1 VGTRQA
7 SVLTW
12 SLPIAALA
20 TVASVLGLVDPGV
33 YDEETTNWATQ
44 AQGQDVGNLLAAVA
58 LLVAAVAH
66 VRGSHAAGLV
76 WLGTLFYFVY
86 AYLVYAM
93 AVHFNYL
100 FLVYVAVLGL
110 SVWALLLTTNGLRDQ
125 RTGFGAGQRQAGWT
139 LVAVGVLFALLWL
152 GELVPALVAG
162 EVPQS
167 VEDAGLW
174 VNPIHVI
181 DLSVVLPGF
190 VVCGVLALRGDRN
203 GLFFAGPWLVF
214 SVLMGSSIVAAMVLM
229 SAEGFEGTLPPLV
242 MVSLV
247 VLASL
252 AAAWSLLRGVS
263 GARPR

>member
-1 VGTRQA
+1 MGTRHA

-33 YDEETTNWATQ
+33 YAEETTNWATQ
-44 AQGQDVGNLLAAVA
+44 AQGQDLGNLLAAVT

-110 SVWALLLTTNGLRDQ
+110 SVWALTKLCSGGDASPWVR
-125 RTGFGAGQRQAGWT
+125 FH
-139 LVAVGVLFALLWL
+139 
-152 GELVPALVAG
+152 
-162 EVPQS
+162 S
-167 VEDAGLW
+167 VRA
-174 VNPIHVI
+174 
-181 DLSVVLPGF
+181 
-190 VVCGVLALRGDRN
+190 
-203 GLFFAGPWLVF
+203 
-214 SVLMGSSIVAAMVLM
+214 
-229 SAEGFEGTLPPLV
+229 
-242 MVSLV
+242 
-247 VLASL
+247 
-252 AAAWSLLRGVS
+252 
-263 GARPR
+263 